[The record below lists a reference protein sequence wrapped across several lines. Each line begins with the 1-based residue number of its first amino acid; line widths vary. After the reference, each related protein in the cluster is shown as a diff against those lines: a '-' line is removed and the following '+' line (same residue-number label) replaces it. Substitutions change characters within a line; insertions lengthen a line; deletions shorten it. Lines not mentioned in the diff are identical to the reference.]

1 VEMLPVELQEMEC
14 TVLTSHDEKLL
25 GVVIV
30 IELVVSPTVN
40 VALSII
46 DFIKKKE
53 MKRLNIKILKLVKE
67 RKRS

>member
-1 VEMLPVELQEMEC
+1 MVTVEMLPAEFQEMEC
-14 TVLTSHDEKLL
+14 TVLISHDEKLL
-25 GVVIV
+25 GVLIV

-53 MKRLNIKILKLVKE
+53 IKRINIKILKLE
-67 RKRS
+67 

>member
-1 VEMLPVELQEMEC
+1 L
-14 TVLTSHDEKLL
+14 LTSEDKKLL

-40 VALSII
+40 VTLSII
-46 DFIKKKE
+46 EFIKKKE
-53 MKRLNIKILKLVKE
+53 MKRLNVNILKLEKE